1 MATRRY
7 WTLAALALVAATSGL
22 GAQGAVL
29 AIRGVTLIDGT
40 GRAPV
45 PGVTVVVEGN
55 RIRDVGTT
63 VQAPAGATVIDGTGK
78 FLIPGLID
86 AHIHLRGGRG
96 GGSTRTA
103 ADREAEAVRALHSYL
118 YSGVT
123 TVFDAGNAPEFIMAL
138 RGKEQAGAIVSP
150 RILATGGTVASPN
163 GHGGPYNIEA
173 WPADRRLL
181 DEHLKTKP
189 DLAKIGQDEHGWGT
203 RPQINQLTDD
213 LLEKIIRYYHSK
225 GVRIIIHTS
234 NEHNSIEAIYAGA
247 DTMAHPVI
255 QAPMSDEYV
264 NLMRVK
270 RVPTVSTLTI
280 GENYSRVA
288 EQPEFVDQPLY
299 AETLE
304 ADERQRIKTEES
316 AKQKENR
323 WAQWMKVMTPVA
335 QDNMKRLNEAGK
347 DIVAAGTDQTSG
359 PALHR
364 ELELLAGGGISP
376 ADVIVIATRN
386 AARALGRQE
395 TLGTI
400 EAGKLADLVLL
411 RADPT
416 RDINNAKQIDTVI
429 KNGQVIDRRKLDL
442 PVNRRPATR

>member
-1 MATRRY
+1 MSKSAAWALCTVVV
-7 WTLAALALVAATSGL
+7 LASAAGL
-22 GAQGAVL
+22 GAQGNVT

-40 GRAPV
+40 GRTPV
-45 PGVTVVVEGN
+45 TGATVVIEGG

-63 VQAPAGATVIDGTGK
+63 VQAPAGATIIDGTGK

-96 GGSTRTA
+96 GNQPA
-103 ADREAEAVRALHSYL
+103 ADQEREGIRALHGYL

-123 TVFDAGNAPEFIMAL
+123 TVFDAGNRPEYIMGL
-138 RGKEQAGAIVSP
+138 RAKEQSGAIVSP
-150 RILATGGTVASPN
+150 RIFATGGTVASPN
-163 GHGGPYNIEA
+163 GHGGPYNVEA
-173 WPADRRLL
+173 WPADRKLL
-181 DEHLKTKP
+181 DQHLATKP

-203 RPQINQLTDD
+203 RPMINQLTPD

-234 NEHNSIEAIYAGA
+234 NEHETLEAIYAGA
-247 DTMAHPVI
+247 DTMAHPII
-255 QAPMSDEYV
+255 QAPASEAYLKMMS
-264 NLMRVK
+264 VK
-270 RVPTVSTLTI
+270 HVPTVSTLTI

-288 EQPEFVDQPLY
+288 EHPEFVDQPLY

-335 QDNMKRLNEAGK
+335 QDNMKRLNEVGK

-364 ELELLAGGGISP
+364 ELELLAGSGISP

-386 AARALGRQE
+386 AARALGKQE

-400 EAGKLADLVLL
+400 EAGKLADMVLL
-411 RADPT
+411 KADPT
-416 RDINNAKQIDTVI
+416 RDINNAKLVDTVI
-429 KNGQVIDRRKLDL
+429 KNGQVVDRSKLDL

>member
-1 MATRRY
+1 
-7 WTLAALALVAATSGL
+7 
-22 GAQGAVL
+22 
-29 AIRGVTLIDGT
+29 
-40 GRAPV
+40 
-45 PGVTVVVEGN
+45 
-55 RIRDVGTT
+55 
-63 VQAPAGATVIDGTGK
+63 
-78 FLIPGLID
+78 
-86 AHIHLRGGRG
+86 
-96 GGSTRTA
+96 
-103 ADREAEAVRALHSYL
+103 
-118 YSGVT
+118 
-123 TVFDAGNAPEFIMAL
+123 
-138 RGKEQAGAIVSP
+138 
-150 RILATGGTVASPN
+150 
-163 GHGGPYNIEA
+163 
-173 WPADRRLL
+173 
-181 DEHLKTKP
+181 
-189 DLAKIGQDEHGWGT
+189 
-203 RPQINQLTDD
+203 
-213 LLEKIIRYYHSK
+213 
-225 GVRIIIHTS
+225 
-234 NEHNSIEAIYAGA
+234 
-247 DTMAHPVI
+247 
-255 QAPMSDEYV
+255 MSDEYV

-288 EQPEFVDQPLY
+288 EHPEFVDQPLY

-386 AARALGRQE
+386 AARALGKQE

-400 EAGKLADLVLL
+400 EAGKLADMVLL
-411 RADPT
+411 KADPT

-429 KNGQVIDRRKLDL
+429 KNGQVIDRQKLDL